1 LIDLAVIERFALLVV
16 RPGAVM
22 MIAPGFAGTHIPAPV
37 KIGLTALIALGLL
50 PSVGV
55 PRALPDVSLALV
67 VAREVAIGLSL
78 AFVLRALI
86 AGAEFAGHL
95 SGQQIGFNYGATID
109 PQSGVRNN
117 MLATLYG
124 SLATLGFLA
133 INGHHALLRALAE
146 SYSGLPIGV
155 GHLNASI
162 LQSVRDI
169 FALVFIVGARLAAPV
184 IVVLLLVELAVGLIS
199 RASPAL
205 SFIVI
210 GYPIRIIVGLTLL
223 AALIGTIPAVTNSLL
238 DGVLMTGANMARA
251 FR

>member
-1 LIDLAVIERFALLVV
+1 VIDLAVVERFALLIV
-16 RPGAVM
+16 RPGVVVM
-22 MIAPGFAGTHIPAPV
+22 VAPGFAGTHIPAPV
-37 KIGLTALIALGLL
+37 KVGLTALIALGLL
-50 PSVGV
+50 PSVAV

-86 AGAEFAGHL
+86 VGAEFAGHL

-133 INGHHALLRALAE
+133 INGHHALLRALAA
-146 SYSGLPIGV
+146 SYEGLPIGV

-162 LQSVRDI
+162 VQSVQDI
-169 FALVFIVGARLAAPV
+169 FALVFIVGARLAAPIV
-184 IVVLLLVELAVGLIS
+184 VVLLIVELAVGLIS
-199 RASPAL
+199 RSAPSL
-205 SFIVI
+205 SFMVI
-210 GYPIRIIVGLTLL
+210 GYPVRIIVGMLLL
-223 AALIGTIPAVTNSLL
+223 AALIGTIPAVTNSMVEA
-238 DGVLMTGANMARA
+238 VLMTGANTARA